1 MKEAEIARFLKFYF
15 VVFTVAIC
23 GLKNDNG

>member
-1 MKEAEIARFLKFYF
+1 MKEAEIARFLKLYF

-23 GLKNDNG
+23 GSNNDNG